1 MKLGRFYQKNIQR
14 ILLFLVTALLCIVTE
29 PSLAQLP
36 STNQLNHQENRI
48 RNAIAESQDLQA
60 AGFYRRACTPLLQ
73 ALKNSDIDCKKL
85 VRDGMSERVKEFF
98 PILPATPHRAIAL
111 RNLGNV
117 LRMVGALKT
126 SEKVLEQSLE
136 IANSLS
142 LNAEIAASHFSLGN
156 TKRALGRRLQNF
168 NETQSGDN
176 YYKEALEHYNLA
188 IATSNSDSIQLRSN
202 LNKFSLAI
210 EDYSVSNIDD
220 LWQKIKQQVENLP
233 ANLEAVYARIDL
245 AESLTCLKL
254 QKMGEEERSNLSSP
268 LPPIANLCMKEEETK
283 TLLTKSPEW
292 EYIGQLLAMAAQK
305 AEGLKDVRSQ
315 SYALGNLG
323 ELYEI
328 TQQLTSATEVTQKA
342 LVIANSQ
349 QLNDIA
355 YRLKWQ
361 LGRLNIKTQKDVNFA
376 IADAIADYNAAI
388 EYLKLVRQDLSA
400 INTDIE
406 FSFRKSVEP
415 LYRQL
420 VELLLPSSGTQ
431 PIQENLNKA
440 RQLVA
445 NLQVAEL
452 ESFLGCTLQNPTSVE
467 LDKVAQDNNAA
478 IIYPIILPKR
488 LAVIVKLPGKELLYY
503 EQNVTETKVK
513 ATIDKLRREIQKP
526 SPATQEYLPLAKDLY
541 NWLIKPAEKELR
553 IALDLSKP
561 KTLVFVQDGRL
572 RQIPMAVLYDGES
585 NQYLIEKYAVALNL
599 GLELKS
605 SQNITSQE
613 RLEVL
618 SAGITKKLRGFDK
631 LEYVGFEL
639 NAIKNLVSTRE
650 MRDEKFKRD
659 DFKNLLNSRSFSV
672 VHLATHGKF
681 SSQPEETFIRAYDT
695 AINVRELSD
704 IFIAQSRNRTEPIE
718 LLVLSACQTA
728 TEDERS
734 ALGLA
739 GVAVRSGA
747 RSTIASLWFL
757 NDRSS
762 SYLME
767 RFYNYLKDPKVPNKA
782 EALRLAQME
791 LLTNPDY
798 GSEAPAHW
806 AAYILVGNWL

>member
-1 MKLGRFYQKNIQR
+1 MKLGIFLQKTIQR
-14 ILLFLVTALLCIVTE
+14 ILLVLVTALLCIVAE
-29 PSLAQLP
+29 PIFAKVP
-36 STNQLNHQENRI
+36 YINQLNHREKI
-48 RNAIAESQDLQA
+48 SRNSIEEARDLQA
-60 AGFYRRACTPLLQ
+60 DGFYRRACTSLLQ
-73 ALKNSDIDCKKL
+73 ALERSDIECKNL
-85 VRDGMSERVKEFF
+85 IRDGMSERVKEIF
-98 PILPATPHRAIAL
+98 PILPATPHRAIGL
-111 RNLGNV
+111 RNLGDI

-136 IANSLS
+136 ISNSLS
-142 LNAEIAASHFSLGN
+142 LNQEIGASHFSLGN
-156 TKRALGRRLQNF
+156 TKRALGKRAQNF
-168 NETQSGDN
+168 QETEKIGN
-176 YYKEALEHYNLA
+176 YYKEALEHYDLA
-188 IATSNSDSIQLRSN
+188 IATSSSDSIDLRAK

-210 EDYSVSNIDD
+210 ENYPVSNLDD
-220 LWQKIKQQVENLP
+220 LWLEIKEQVEKLP
-233 ANLEAVYARIDL
+233 ANLETVYARIYL

-254 QKMGEEERSNLSSP
+254 QKMGKEERSRLLFP
-268 LPPIANLCMKEEETK
+268 LPPIVNLCVNEAETK
-283 TLLTKSPEW
+283 TLANKSPEW
-292 EYIGQLLAMAAQK
+292 EYIGQLLAMAAQQG
-305 AEGLKDVRSQ
+305 ERLKDVRSQ

-328 TQQLTSATEVTQKA
+328 TQQLPYAIELTEKG
-342 LVIANSQ
+342 LVIGRTQ
-349 QLNDIA
+349 GLNDIT

-361 LGRLNIKTQKDVNFA
+361 LGRLNIKTQKDVKF
-376 IADAIADYNAAI
+376 AIADYNAAI

-503 EQNVTETKVK
+503 EQNVNETKVE
-513 ATIDKLRREIQKP
+513 ATIDELRREIQKP
-526 SPATQEYLPLAKDLY
+526 YPAMQEYLPLAKDLY

-553 IALDLSKP
+553 IALDSNKP

-572 RQIPMAVLYDGES
+572 RQIPMAVLYDRES

-618 SAGITKKLRGFDK
+618 SAGITKKLPGLDK

-659 DFKNLLNSRSFSV
+659 DFKNLLNSRPFSV

-762 SYLME
+762 AYLME